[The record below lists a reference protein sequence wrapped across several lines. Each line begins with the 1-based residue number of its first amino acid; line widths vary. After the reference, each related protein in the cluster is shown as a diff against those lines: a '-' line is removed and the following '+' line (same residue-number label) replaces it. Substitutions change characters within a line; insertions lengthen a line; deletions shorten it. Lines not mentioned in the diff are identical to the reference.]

1 MLIGGFIMIVEKFEK
16 ILKDL
21 ALAAE
26 DAEKCERGNAS
37 AGRRLRKVALDATK
51 ALKELRA
58 SIMEEIK
65 K

>member
-1 MLIGGFIMIVEKFEK
+1 MIVEKFEK
-16 ILKDL
+16 ILKELTL
-21 ALAAE
+21 ATE
-26 DAEKCERGNAS
+26 DAEKCEKGNAS

-58 SIMEEIK
+58 SIMEELK